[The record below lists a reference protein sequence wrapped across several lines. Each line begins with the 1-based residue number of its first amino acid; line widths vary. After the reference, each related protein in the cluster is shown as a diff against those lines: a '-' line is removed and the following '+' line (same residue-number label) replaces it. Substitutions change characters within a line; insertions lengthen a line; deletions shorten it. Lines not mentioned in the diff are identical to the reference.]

1 MSVNLIP
8 PEAFISV
15 VAFLEMAQISN
26 QSVLQCAVCGAAV
39 VRHGAI
45 IVVRTGPAQR
55 CLHLCTH
62 EGY

>member
-15 VAFLEMAQISN
+15 VAFLEMAQITE
-26 QSVLQCAVCGAAV
+26 CTAVCGAAV